1 MTECTTIA
9 PASTPAFPLDQ
20 WYVAGFAWELQ
31 DAPLARTLLG
41 RPVVLFRTPDGSVAA
56 LEDRC
61 CHRELPLSCGTV
73 EARGLRCGYHGLLF
87 DRAGQCLEIP
97 GQQRIPPKA
106 CVKSFDLRERDQ
118 ILWIWMGATPDSVP
132 AQEPPAYPV
141 HGDARYRFGGD
152 VYHYDA
158 PYQLIHDNLLDL
170 SHLGYVH
177 LKTIDRKSTRLNSSH
192 LVISYAVFCLKHRH
206 E

>member
-9 PASTPAFPLDQ
+9 PVSTSVSTPAFPLDQ

-87 DRAGQCLEIP
+87 DRAGQCLSKP
-97 GQQRIPPKA
+97 RKTGH
-106 CVKSFDLRERDQ
+106 CVGFEPRV
-118 ILWIWMGATPDSVP
+118 GT
-132 AQEPPAYPV
+132 AQLE
-141 HGDARYRFGGD
+141 
-152 VYHYDA
+152 
-158 PYQLIHDNLLDL
+158 
-170 SHLGYVH
+170 
-177 LKTIDRKSTRLNSSH
+177 
-192 LVISYAVFCLKHRH
+192 LVIGCSRRPSRDRRTEASP
-206 E
+206 